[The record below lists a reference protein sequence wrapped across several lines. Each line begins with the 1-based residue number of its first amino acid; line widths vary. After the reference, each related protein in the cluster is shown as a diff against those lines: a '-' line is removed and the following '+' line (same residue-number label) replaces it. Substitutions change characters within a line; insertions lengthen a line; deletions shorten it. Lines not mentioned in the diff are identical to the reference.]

1 MQPRLSFIIPFM
13 DEEDTLR
20 ELFDRIDQAARACLG
35 PGESYELWFI
45 DDGSRD
51 KSVSVVERLVAEH
64 PEVHLL
70 ELQGNFGKS
79 AALAA
84 GFSEARGQVVFT
96 LDADLQD
103 DPKEIPRFL
112 AKLDEGFDLVSGY
125 KEKPNDPFTKVL
137 PSRVFN
143 AMVRNLT
150 GVRLHDV
157 NCGFKAYR
165 AVVLKNLRLYGEMHR
180 FVPVLAHWKRFKI
193 GEIVVEHHARK
204 FGKSKFGGG
213 RFFRGLMDLLTVF
226 FLLKYERRP
235 AHFFGAVGAVILMA
249 GVGVL
254 SYLSV
259 LWMMGEAIGKR
270 PLLILGVLGVVVGVQ
285 ILATGLIAELIVHL
299 GAAQAPYVVRRRI
312 SNVVADGPSPI
323 ASKLPREIAS

>member
-1 MQPRLSFIIPFM
+1 MQPRLSFVIPFM
-13 DEEDTLR
+13 DEEATLR
-20 ELFDRIDQAARACLG
+20 ELADRIDQAARGCLR
-35 PGESYELWFI
+35 PGESYELVLI

-51 KSVSVVERLVAEH
+51 GSVKVAEQLVAERA
-64 PEVHLL
+64 EVKLL

-84 GFSEARGQVVFT
+84 GFTEARGEVVFT

-103 DPKEIPRFL
+103 DPKEIPHFL
-112 AKLDEGFDLVSGY
+112 TKLDEGYDLVSGY
-125 KEKPNDPFTKVL
+125 KEKRHDPISKVL

-143 AMVRNLT
+143 AMVRSLT

-165 AVVLKNLRLYGEMHR
+165 AVVLQNLRLYGEMHR

-193 GEIVVEHHARK
+193 GEIVVEHHSRK
-204 FGKSKFGGG
+204 HGVSKFGGG

-235 AHFFGAVGAVILMA
+235 AHFFGGVGAVILLA
-249 GVGVL
+249 GVAVL

-259 LWMMGEAIGKR
+259 LWTMGEPIGRR
-270 PLLILGVLGVVVGVQ
+270 PLLILGVLCVVVGVQ

-299 GAAQAPYVVRRRI
+299 GAAQAPYVIRRRI
-312 SNVVADGPSPI
+312 ERAATP
-323 ASKLPREIAS
+323 ASIKLPREIAS